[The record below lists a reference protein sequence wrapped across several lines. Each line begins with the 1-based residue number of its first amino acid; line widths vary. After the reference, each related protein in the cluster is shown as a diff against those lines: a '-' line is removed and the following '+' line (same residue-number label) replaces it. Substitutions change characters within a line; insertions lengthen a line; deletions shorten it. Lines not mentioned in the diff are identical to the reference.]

1 MVFETDL
8 KINTSHNMYYDFIM
22 FLLENNSNNT
32 LKNKLL
38 KKN

>member
-8 KINTSHNMYYDFIM
+8 KVNTSYNMYYDFII

-32 LKNKLL
+32 LKNRLL